1 MSPQPKAASNSRKQ
15 KLEVILPT
23 AVSKKHSVRFETSAE
38 GVDLNNIYLKSS
50 GVQKLG
56 NPKAVKVTVEAVEPE

>member
-1 MSPQPKAASNSRKQ
+1 VPQAKSSNNKAKI
-15 KLEVILPT
+15 EVILDT
-23 AVSKKHSVRFETSAE
+23 ASTKKHSVRFETAAE

-56 NPKAVKVTVEAVEPE
+56 NPTAVKVTIEAVEG